1 MKKLA
6 ILVAVAAT
14 LAAAPAAADEAR
26 EAQKPAV
33 RVEHGPDGTVLR
45 TQVGAFQTGA
55 KDLDPRVLEAV
66 LGTGSGEVF
75 AADDGRNEAPALR

>member
-1 MKKLA
+1 MKNLA
-6 ILVAVAAT
+6 FLCAVAAT
-14 LAAAPAAADEAR
+14 LAAATAFADEPA
-26 EAQKPAV
+26 EAKKPAV

-75 AADDGRNEAPALR
+75 AADDGRNEAPAPR